1 MAAAQGSDFA
11 VVAAAAA
18 PRRDLSSGRAEGSE
32 ARANPPPPGLSAAR
46 LPQRLPTSSLGTPLS
61 RELHFPTGC
70 VSPSRSSGRL
80 QEDYISQKVL
90 QCAGASITYT
100 DFFFFFFSNF
110 LEKPRTTFSRRPC
123 GAVRQSLWR
132 PRGVNVAAL
141 RLWFWATRGFS
152 QLRRTRGPC
161 SPHSG
166 RKLLS
171 SLSRARPWAG
181 QPGLTMAANVSVSWS
196 GGPHP
201 GYPKSRAL
209 LFPWGLPRSFCLSD
223 PRRCGCPPLLP
234 TACCVYVF

>member
-100 DFFFFFFSNF
+100 DFFFFFFPTSWRNRVLHF
-110 LEKPRTTFSRRPC
+110 PEDLAARLGRASGDRGELTSQHFAFGSGRRAGFRNSGGLEAP
-123 GAVRQSLWR
+123 
-132 PRGVNVAAL
+132 AL
-141 RLWFWATRGFS
+141 RTPAVNSF
-152 QLRRTRGPC
+152 
-161 SPHSG
+161 
-166 RKLLS
+166 
-171 SLSRARPWAG
+171 RP
-181 QPGLTMAANVSVSWS
+181 
-196 GGPHP
+196 
-201 GYPKSRAL
+201 
-209 LFPWGLPRSFCLSD
+209 
-223 PRRCGCPPLLP
+223 
-234 TACCVYVF
+234 